1 MMPAPPPTSGETHA
15 TTAPEDGKVQPARQ
29 ESVGRVSGPMARDLS
44 LFIAALCM
52 DLRLMRERNLASDF
66 HERMRN
72 IEILSQGTLQL
83 GREVLDSA
91 GPSDWQPVAID
102 LAEAA
107 WWQSR
112 MLGAVVSDCVSIVLA
127 HPARSL
133 AAKACVAAAERAFR
147 KQCLGAPG
155 LLAGNRWRPPEFFPG
170 AIRLPLAG
178 GQARRST
185 GRVVCLQV
193 SLAGYPLEETSLWKT
208 TVAFYSA
215 REPSQDTGLEV
226 ASVHDLAQRQQGWL
240 ALEVGQNQSLAVR
253 VYVPEVAVADP

>member
-1 MMPAPPPTSGETHA
+1 MPAPLPTSCETYA
-15 TTAPEDGKVQPARQ
+15 TTAREHDIVQQARR
-29 ESVGRVSGPMARDLS
+29 ESVGRVSGRMARDLS
-44 LFIAALCM
+44 LLIAALCM
-52 DLRLMRERNLASDF
+52 DLRLMRERNPASEF

-83 GREVLDSA
+83 CREVPGSA
-91 GPSDWQPVAID
+91 GPSAWQPLAID
-102 LAEAA
+102 LAGAA

-112 MLGAVVSDCVSIVLA
+112 MLGEVVSDCVSIVLA
-127 HPARSL
+127 HPARPL
-133 AAKACVAAAERAFR
+133 AVKACVAAAERAFR

-155 LLAGNRWRPPEFFPG
+155 LLAGNQWRPPEYFPG

-178 GQARRST
+178 VQARRST
-185 GRVVCLQV
+185 GRVLCLQV

-208 TVAFYSA
+208 SVAFYSA
-215 REPSQDTGLEV
+215 REPSRDTGLEV

-240 ALEVGQNQSLAVR
+240 ALEIGHNQSLAVR